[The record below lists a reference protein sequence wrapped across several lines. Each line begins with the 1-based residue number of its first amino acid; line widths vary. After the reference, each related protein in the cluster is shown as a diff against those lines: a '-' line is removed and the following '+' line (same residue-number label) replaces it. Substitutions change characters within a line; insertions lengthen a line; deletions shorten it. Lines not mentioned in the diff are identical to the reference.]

1 MSSEDMQPNSD
12 RYIRGLELCFPRMSV
27 QTRSNLLRE
36 GSGEY
41 PHRQLSTHVPGPNKR
56 IFINLDQA
64 RNLSGV
70 INQLGGTVN
79 INCSTSGGTTSCQFL
94 QDVLKS
100 VFGSSGL
107 QLSGCTFGECVRQ
120 NVIDFLVSGG
130 TNSSSSN
137 AKREATHLS
146 GDVIAGL
153 AVVGGLVLGGILL
166 LLWGFITQRRAR
178 QDTTAVPKTGGVTV
192 EWKNID
198 YSIPSSNGTLLG
210 EPKTGDGKV
219 ILHNLSGAVRPGEM
233 LAVLGPSGEHSLG
246 FSLVPL

>member
-1 MSSEDMQPNSD
+1 MQPNSD

-146 GDVIAGL
+146 EDVIAGL

-178 QDTTAVPKTGGVTV
+178 RDTTAVPKTGGVTV

-233 LAVLGPSGEHSLG
+233 LAVLGPSGEHSLS